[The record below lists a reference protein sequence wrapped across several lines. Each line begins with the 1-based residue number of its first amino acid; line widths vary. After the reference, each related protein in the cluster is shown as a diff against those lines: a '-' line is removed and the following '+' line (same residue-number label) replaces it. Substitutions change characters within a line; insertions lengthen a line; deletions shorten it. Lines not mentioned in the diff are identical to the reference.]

1 MKTNI
6 SHIHYFDSVAEF
18 RQHLSS
24 NEPRGR
30 FANSPGSQATYD
42 PVWYGSES
50 YEQADEWLAHGDHK
64 AAERIGKALTKMQ
77 VQVSSYTTSTRTRAD
92 YVGFAPCVAN
102 FVAGVPQSMY
112 NRKRVRKPQPVI
124 TICYNTGATAG
135 YSADEIA
142 ECGATLL
149 EAVRAIE
156 AGGIRVNLYTA
167 QVSSSNGHYAGPLI
181 RIKDADQPLDLLK
194 CAYPLTSPSML
205 RRHKFAFLER
215 TAGIPQSFAGS
226 YGSSIKDGDI
236 LKQVKLKGRKFD
248 AVLTFYDVKGSAV
261 GDVVN
266 QIRQQTKDALI
277 K

>member
-1 MKTNI
+1 MKTNV
-6 SHIHYFDSVAEF
+6 SHIYYFDSVQEF
-18 RQHLSS
+18 LQHLDN
-24 NEPRGR
+24 NEPQPA
-30 FANSPGSQATYD
+30 FKSQDSQATYN
-42 PVWYGSES
+42 PVWYGSAS
-50 YEQADEWLAHGDHK
+50 YDEADKWLRYGDHK
-64 AAERIGKALTKMQ
+64 AAERIGQAITKMR

-156 AGGIRVNLYTA
+156 AGGVRVNLYTS
-167 QVSSSNGHYAGPLI
+167 QVSSKGQQYAGPLI

-194 CAYPLTSPSML
+194 CAYPLSSPSML

-215 TAGIPQSFAGS
+215 TPGIPSSFASS
-226 YGSSIKDGDI
+226 YGYSLKDGDI